1 MTPILARRRVH
12 SPESSKAEAKEGES
26 DEEEG
31 SVVVSS
37 VVDIIN
43 DSLSTTWLL
52 DGGASRHMTSDATN
66 MTHIRKA
73 NISISGI
80 GNTIFKAT
88 QKAIRSIMSRS
99 QLGIEQS
106 AATVSVNECDSE
118 IASLWHQRL
127 GHPSTMRFKSTMPN
141 IDYQL
146 LKDIVCK
153 SCVAGK
159 MTEDPYPTSTSP
171 RPAVLEHLTADVIG
185 PFRTKSHDGSTN
197 YLVVL
202 DVGSHY
208 GWVVPLRNR
217 DAAKPLMDLIR
228 LLQNQHGAVIKYV
241 QLDNAP
247 EFTSHRMKEF
257 LLERGIIR
265 RKTMVY
271 SHQQN
276 GAIERYNRTLQ
287 ERAKTLMAACG
298 LPATFW
304 FDAFLTAVYLEN
316 RSTTRAIA
324 TKITPYEML
333 YGQPPGWKFWD
344 IIARKV
350 FYSRNVKFFEN
361 GKGDTRSLHPREA
374 RGLHG
379 NTEYIFDI
387 GSIGPSLTKFDTTP
401 DFTEYPLFDVGS
413 EEDDILHPPL
423 PTNPRSILRV
433 PPVMLFPPTLASTR
447 SRRTNVQPPARF
459 ADAYTATPVEKT
471 VILPQGYTAAIS
483 SPENVEWESAMAE
496 EVSALE
502 ANDTWEL
509 VNIPKRAYVLP
520 GKWVYALKYDEIGE
534 IARFIA
540 RLVVLGN
547 MQTDGIDYTETF
559 APTAHLPTL
568 RVLVSLIAANNWYA
582 STLDIS
588 TAFLNGELEEEIYVK
603 QPTGF
608 HDGTGR
614 VCRLIK
620 SLYGLRQAPRVW
632 YQHQATWMTANE
644 FTSSPADPCL
654 YAGISKSGSRVYI
667 LVHVDDFLI
676 TSSSEDAAHDVECQ
690 LEHSFSLK
698 KGGGPLQWYLNIN
711 FSRIDDSTIT
721 MSQVPYVN
729 DILATFDMHNCNQA
743 TSPMALGFDPS
754 TEAPPCDKPRY
765 QKAIVHIP
773 PHHLPLVELK

>member
-1 MTPILARRRVH
+1 
-12 SPESSKAEAKEGES
+12 
-26 DEEEG
+26 
-31 SVVVSS
+31 
-37 VVDIIN
+37 
-43 DSLSTTWLL
+43 
-52 DGGASRHMTSDATN
+52 
-66 MTHIRKA
+66 
-73 NISISGI
+73 
-80 GNTIFKAT
+80 
-88 QKAIRSIMSRS
+88 
-99 QLGIEQS
+99 
-106 AATVSVNECDSE
+106 
-118 IASLWHQRL
+118 
-127 GHPSTMRFKSTMPN
+127 
-141 IDYQL
+141 
-146 LKDIVCK
+146 
-153 SCVAGK
+153 

-171 RPAVLEHLTADVIG
+171 EPAVLEHLTADVIG

-333 YGQPPGWKFWD
+333 YGQPP
-344 IIARKV
+344 
-350 FYSRNVKFFEN
+350 
-361 GKGDTRSLHPREA
+361 
-374 RGLHG
+374 
-379 NTEYIFDI
+379 
-387 GSIGPSLTKFDTTP
+387 
-401 DFTEYPLFDVGS
+401 GS

-765 QKAIVHIP
+765 QKAIGMLLYLARCTRPDIMTPVAILSKYTSHPTTYHWQAIT
-773 PHHLPLVELK
+773 HVLRYLKGSHDFVLKLGGTQIVTFADVDWATDISDRKSRSGFVVRIDLDAICKRNRRVIFWGTSEGWVCIDGRRFR